1 MFRTN
6 WYGEVISLDSELN
19 SKLSNPNGGR
29 KGKLIVLIRMK
40 LTCNIHTVIKIIG
53 RIVFSIP
60 SNYVSELLSSDVRLK
75 FT

>member
-19 SKLSNPNGGR
+19 FKLSNPNGGR
-29 KGKLIVLIRMK
+29 KGKSIVLIRMK

-60 SNYVSELLSSDVRLK
+60 SNCVSELLSSDVRLK